1 MYNQKSV
8 LYCMYGN
15 STDVPC
21 KHTFISHR
29 LVEILFPTLICACYH
44 NDDNKAVLQQEISC
58 QLILMFIKVS
68 SRDSTCH
75 IASHCSHIASHC
87 ITLQSHC
94 ITLQSHC
101 ITLQSHCITHAGPIP
116 YTQHKLITRKTLTV
130 IFLE

>member
-75 IASHCSHIASHC
+75 IASHSSQIASHCSHIASHC
-87 ITLQSHC
+87 SHIASHC
-94 ITLQSHC
+94 SHIASHMQALYHTRNISSLQGRL
-101 ITLQSHCITHAGPIP
+101 LQ
-116 YTQHKLITRKTLTV
+116 
-130 IFLE
+130 